1 MFYKHYWVNG
11 GTIILY
17 NNILEIFSI
26 NLTLFGGITNIYK
39 NIFITIDLDVLDPSV
54 MSGVGTPEAGGLTYM
69 ELIGWLKY
77 LKNFN
82 IIGMDIVELAPDI
95 DTSKNSTALACKLI
109 RECLM
114 LL

>member
-1 MFYKHYWVNG
+1 MKKYSTQKFTHNELDK
-11 GTIILY
+11 
-17 NNILEIFSI
+17 FKD
-26 NLTLFGGITNIYK
+26 K

-82 IIGMDIVELAPDI
+82 IA
-95 DTSKNSTALACKLI
+95 
-109 RECLM
+109 
-114 LL
+114 

>member
-1 MFYKHYWVNG
+1 MA
-11 GTIILY
+11 ILSNPIY
-17 NNILEIFSI
+17 RINASSIKTAVEFVTEI
-26 NLTLFGGITNIYK
+26 K

>member
-1 MFYKHYWVNG
+1 MKEEFDIMKKYSTQKFTHNE
-11 GTIILY
+11 LDK
-17 NNILEIFSI
+17 FKD
-26 NLTLFGGITNIYK
+26 K